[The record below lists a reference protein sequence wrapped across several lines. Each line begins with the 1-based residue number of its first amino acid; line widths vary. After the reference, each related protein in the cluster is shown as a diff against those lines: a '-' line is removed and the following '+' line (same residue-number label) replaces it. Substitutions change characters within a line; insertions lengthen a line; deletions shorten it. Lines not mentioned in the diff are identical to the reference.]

1 MNKGQF
7 LSKLREKKFQKI
19 IYFEANYFYYDL
31 VSLYYEDS
39 CEVATIPAPLLI
51 EGEDD
56 VPDLYEGD
64 PFYASTM
71 RAYIREKFFGETQ
84 EFEYNNRDHY
94 QDFRME
100 LETMREDKAFL
111 ENLSVEDREIL
122 SDWTEIVL
130 ETEENQFGETI
141 VTSELY
147 GNLETGFY
155 TRELSCYSSS
165 WAGMGICNCVS
176 HPTYTEERVSAKEAL
191 SLIKKH
197 RSHAV

>member
-1 MNKGQF
+1 MNKEQF
-7 LSKLREKKFQKI
+7 LSKLKEEKPQV
-19 IYFEANYFYYDL
+19 IYFEANVFYYDL
-31 VSLYYEDS
+31 VSLYYENDDK
-39 CEVATIPAPLLI
+39 VVTIPAPLLI

-64 PFYASTM
+64 VFYASTM
-71 RAYIREKFFGETQ
+71 RQYIKDKFLKDYEV
-84 EFEYNNRDHY
+84 EFRDRDDY

-100 LETMREDKAFL
+100 LKIIREDKKFFEKISKSDKEL
-111 ENLSVEDREIL
+111 L
-122 SDWTEIVL
+122 SDWVDITL
-130 ETEENQFGETI
+130 DYTENQFGETI
-141 VTSELY
+141 ATSELY
-147 GNLETGFY
+147 GNLKTGFY
-155 TRELSCYSSS
+155 IRELSCYSSS